1 MQRAWHTELE
11 CRTRADGRT
20 DKCRTD
26 RVPDG
31 RSDGTSFPPPT
42 MRIAPFS
49 TPLPSSSLDSSL
61 FFTLFLVLVLT
72 RPTHHELR
80 CRHRC
85 RQAGHHLLADCRTVL
100 FAGACLL
107 VVSQTSRRPQ
117 FFRRFE
123 FVWGLCLFYS
133 AFRRSW
139 GCVAA
144 CYYLLPTGVGTLSPT
159 CRPFSHSHLNR
170 SSSSFGFFYPFFLF
184 FRTAKHTFYL
194 LCPIPTRRTQPRLA
208 RFCFHTH
215 TTNIE
220 KTNQQNKTKPK
231 PNKKQNKTHPAIG

>member
-1 MQRAWHTELE
+1 MSSVAATAAAKPVTTFWRIAGLSYLQVRVFLLS
-11 CRTRADGRT
+11 RRRAD
-20 DKCRTD
+20 D
-26 RVPDG
+26 RSF
-31 RSDGTSFPPPT
+31 SD
-42 MRIAPFS
+42 A
-49 TPLPSSSLDSSL
+49 
-61 FFTLFLVLVLT
+61 
-72 RPTHHELR
+72 
-80 CRHRC
+80 
-85 RQAGHHLLADCRTVL
+85 
-100 FAGACLL
+100 
-107 VVSQTSRRPQ
+107 
-117 FFRRFE
+117 FE